1 METKDIFEAIQKAA
15 ETIATPNIAAW
26 LSVVLSFLAIVVAS
40 IVAWKQ
46 GMIMKTQNDIAQ
58 KQAAISEQQNKIA
71 LFEKR
76 YDVYYEVVKIIG
88 IGEEL
93 DSSEPMTIS
102 AILDALEAAL
112 GIKVSNRKDTSAI
125 STTIVARI
133 LEAEHILDQ
142 SMFLFPHVS
151 ETDIDNL
158 LNSAAEF
165 IGFVEMSDKEKLDME
180 NAYVKNFSETSKEF
194 KEKYLKMITE
204 KLDLTGSV

>member
-46 GMIMKTQNDIAQ
+46 GIIMKTQNEIAQ

-142 SMFLFPHVS
+142 SMFLFPYVS

-180 NAYVKNFSETSKEF
+180 NAYVKNFFETSKEF